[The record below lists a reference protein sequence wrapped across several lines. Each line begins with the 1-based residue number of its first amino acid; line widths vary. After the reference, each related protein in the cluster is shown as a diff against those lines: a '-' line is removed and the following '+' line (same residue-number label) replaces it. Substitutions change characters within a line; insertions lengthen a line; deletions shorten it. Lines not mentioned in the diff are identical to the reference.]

1 MAPVSRPR
9 TRAAHAVVP
18 LRAQHISKHSVA
30 QVVSTRGARQRPWV
44 ASASSRCEQ
53 GGRWRRW
60 NRFSCNGTILAPAAH
75 VLARNAQNG
84 SRWLHHWVIHR
95 MCSPASFR
103 LTSMRWKRS
112 AGLEGSHLHAS
123 RSLRPSAFALLI
135 RSPLRRSDRRSGDRL
150 CQALAGSSSPLSES
164 HLLRRHQPCR
174 KSRSAS

>member
-1 MAPVSRPR
+1 MAPLFRPR

-60 NRFSCNGTILAPAAH
+60 NRFSCNGTIVAPAAH

-95 MCSPASFR
+95 VCSPASFR

-112 AGLEGSHLHAS
+112 AGLQNPHLHAS
-123 RSLRPSAFALLI
+123 RALRALASAVLS
-135 RSPLRRSDRRSGDRL
+135 RSTLCRSDRQRVDLYG
-150 CQALAGSSSPLSES
+150 
-164 HLLRRHQPCR
+164 
-174 KSRSAS
+174 

>member
-1 MAPVSRPR
+1 MAPVFRPR

-30 QVVSTRGARQRPWV
+30 QVVSKRGARQRPWV

-53 GGRWRRW
+53 GARWRRW
-60 NRFSCNGTILAPAAH
+60 NRFSCNGTIVAPAAH

-95 MCSPASFR
+95 MRSPASLR

-112 AGLEGSHLHAS
+112 AGLEGSHLHAL
-123 RSLRPSAFALLI
+123 RAPRPSVSAALS
-135 RSPLRRSDRRSGDRL
+135 RTPLRRSERLSGDPRY
-150 CQALAGSSSPLSES
+150 
-164 HLLRRHQPCR
+164 
-174 KSRSAS
+174 